1 MNGDFKMKE
10 DDKKK
15 KKGMVVVI
23 ALGGKPPKSPE
34 HTADP
39 DDKKKMDDAWRFLKM
54 KETTKTGQPF
64 SNRIARMRAGKETH
78 EQTRMQMGDLEDP
91 TADKEIKPP
100 RIDAEVSAGSNYQG
114 DPKEQVESFHH
125 GVPMMQR
132 VEEEQRRKAE
142 EQRKKEEEKRLTQEW
157 FESLYGSDG
166 NVYG

>member
-1 MNGDFKMKE
+1 MVSTMKE

-39 DDKKKMDDAWRFLKM
+39 DDKKKAVPMSDAWRFLKM

-64 SNRIARMRAGKETH
+64 SNRIARMRAGKEAH

-100 RIDAEVSAGSNYQG
+100 RIDAEVPAGSNYQG
-114 DPKEQVESFHH
+114 NTKEEVESFEH
-125 GVPMMQR
+125 GVPMMQMI
-132 VEEEQRRKAE
+132 EEERRRKEAAKPKN
-142 EQRKKEEEKRLTQEW
+142 QLTD
-157 FESLYGSDG
+157 LYDSVFNQIPPRDNRGQ
-166 NVYG
+166 

>member
-1 MNGDFKMKE
+1 MIKE

-78 EQTRMQMGDLEDP
+78 EQTRMQTGDLEDP

-100 RIDAEVSAGSNYQG
+100 RLADEVSRPAPTAGTINPASIKKPPVENTRTTINQTPMQDEDEWGRRILDFSDPPNPFQKAVKFSDKNYKIGQ
-114 DPKEQVESFHH
+114 
-125 GVPMMQR
+125 
-132 VEEEQRRKAE
+132 
-142 EQRKKEEEKRLTQEW
+142 
-157 FESLYGSDG
+157 
-166 NVYG
+166 